1 MAAYMHPK
9 LAKTAYSANSGSVM
23 PSKVIKTPLWG
34 MRTMAMYG
42 ESVPKRMALLRW
54 LAALTATML
63 PVKRRRM
70 HPSKNL

>member
-9 LAKTAYSANSGSVM
+9 LAKTAYSANPGSVM